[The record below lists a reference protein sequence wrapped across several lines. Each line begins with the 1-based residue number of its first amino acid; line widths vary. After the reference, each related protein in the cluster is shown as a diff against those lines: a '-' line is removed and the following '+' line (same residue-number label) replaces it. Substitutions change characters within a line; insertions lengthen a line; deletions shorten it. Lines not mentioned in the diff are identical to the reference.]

1 MAERFNAYIDGI
13 DTDFWRGIFVREGE
27 LRIYRKGDE
36 FVTAGKT
43 ARVLGYIKSGRLK
56 YVAFAADGTPHVV
69 GLEFAGEFVA
79 DFPFSLYRQTARCSI
94 IAESDC
100 EIYCIAAERIREM
113 AEADSRIKEMV
124 MHSTESIFATV
135 YDRYLALYCQSP
147 QERYNDLISRHPDLF
162 ALFSLKD
169 IASFLNITPTHLSRL
184 RKNI

>member
-1 MAERFNAYIDGI
+1 MAERFNTYIDGI
-13 DTDFWRGIFVREGE
+13 DPGFWRELCVREGE
-27 LRIYRKGDE
+27 LRRYRKGE
-36 FVTAGKT
+36 CFVTAGSIG
-43 ARVLGYIKSGRLK
+43 RFLGYIRSGTLK
-56 YVAFAADGTPHVV
+56 YVAMSADGTAHVV

-79 DFPFSLYRQTARCSI
+79 DFPFSLYRQQARCSI

-100 EIYCIAAERIREM
+100 EIHCIAADRVREM
-113 AEADSRIKEMV
+113 IDADSRIRDIA

-162 ALFSLKD
+162 TLFSLKD

-184 RKNI
+184 RKSL